1 MPSASPLVIRNTLIA
16 LACFGAIGGGIAYF
30 VRKPQ
35 PPITVAVL
43 NTPTPAAKP
52 LVVAT
57 PTPTET
63 FKGYYAP
70 KVLVS
75 PMRDDVQY
83 TPTGRGDIEAKAGNY
98 TDATGKKSFRNG
110 LDLKAKLNDRVYNL
124 LDGVVT
130 RVGWRDDELGV
141 TVELYHPYPNVRTLV
156 CHLNAYSVLPGQ
168 KVERGRVI
176 GYAGSTGNTKSVQT
190 RYIVINDQDEYIEP
204 MQFIRKVP
212 DYVKALHKA
221 QRAKKTKAKA
231 PMH

>member
-1 MPSASPLVIRNTLIA
+1 MTTTRAYPIRNTFIA
-16 LACFGAIGGGIAYF
+16 LACLGAIGGGIAYF
-30 VRKPQ
+30 VQKPRQ
-35 PPITVAVL
+35 PKTVAVL
-43 NTPTPAAKP
+43 NTPTPATTP
-52 LVVAT
+52 VVVAT
-57 PTPTET
+57 PTPAEE

-75 PMRDDVQY
+75 PMRDDIQY
-83 TPTGRGDIEAKAGNY
+83 TPVGRGDIKAKAGNY
-98 TDATGKKSFRNG
+98 TDPTGKKSFRNG
-110 LDLKAKLNDRVYNL
+110 LELGAKLNDRVYNL

-130 RVGWRDDELGV
+130 RAGWRDNELGV

-190 RYIVINDQDEYIEP
+190 HYIVISDKDEYIEP

-212 DYVKALHKA
+212 DYVRALRKA
-221 QRAKKTKAKA
+221 QREKKAKAKA